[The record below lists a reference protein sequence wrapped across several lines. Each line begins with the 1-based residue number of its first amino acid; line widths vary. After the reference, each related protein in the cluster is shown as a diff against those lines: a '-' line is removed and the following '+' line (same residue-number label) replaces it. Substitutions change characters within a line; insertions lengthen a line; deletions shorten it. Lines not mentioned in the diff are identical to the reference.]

1 MADLIFCKQ
10 IELVSL
16 LAEQLIND
24 CREVDSE
31 TNKFNLQNTVLG
43 PSAMHDKIVRLRN
56 ELITLD
62 KALKGDKT
70 KFKLNSN

>member
-1 MADLIFCKQ
+1 MADINFIKQ

-24 CREVDSE
+24 CRKVNSE
-31 TNKFNLQNTVLG
+31 THKFNLRNTALG

-62 KALKGDKT
+62 KALKKEGEKW
-70 KFKLNSN
+70 

>member
-1 MADLIFCKQ
+1 MADINFIKQ

-24 CREVDSE
+24 CRKVNSE
-31 TNKFNLQNTVLG
+31 TRKINLQYTALG

-62 KALKGDKT
+62 KALKEEERKW
-70 KFKLNSN
+70 

>member
-1 MADLIFCKQ
+1 MADINFIKQ

-24 CREVDSE
+24 CRKVNSE
-31 TNKFNLQNTVLG
+31 THKFNLRYTALG

-62 KALKGDKT
+62 KVLKEEEER
-70 KFKLNSN
+70 

>member
-1 MADLIFCKQ
+1 MADINFSKQ

-24 CREVDSE
+24 CRKVDSE
-31 TNKFNLQNTVLG
+31 PHKRNIQYTALG

-62 KALKGDKT
+62 KTLKEEERKW
-70 KFKLNSN
+70 

>member
-1 MADLIFCKQ
+1 MADINFIKQ

-24 CREVDSE
+24 CRKVNAE
-31 TNKFNLQNTVLG
+31 TSKFNLRYTALG

-62 KALKGDKT
+62 KALKEEGEKW
-70 KFKLNSN
+70 

>member
-1 MADLIFCKQ
+1 MADINFIKQ

-24 CREVDSE
+24 CRKVNAE
-31 TNKFNLQNTVLG
+31 TQKFKLRYTPLG

-62 KALKGDKT
+62 KVLEEEERKW
-70 KFKLNSN
+70 

>member
-1 MADLIFCKQ
+1 MAKLDFSKQ

-24 CREVDSE
+24 CREVDLYQHKRNIQW
-31 TNKFNLQNTVLG
+31 TALG

-62 KALKGDKT
+62 KVLKEEERKW
-70 KFKLNSN
+70 

>member
-1 MADLIFCKQ
+1 MADINFIKQ

-24 CREVDSE
+24 CRKVDS
-31 TNKFNLQNTVLG
+31 TPHKRNIQNTALG

-56 ELITLD
+56 ELIALD
-62 KALKGDKT
+62 KALKEEERKW
-70 KFKLNSN
+70 

>member
-1 MADLIFCKQ
+1 MENISFKKQ

-24 CREVDSE
+24 CREVNSE
-31 TNKFNLQNTVLG
+31 TNKFNLRYTALG

-56 ELITLD
+56 ELSTLD
-62 KALKGDKT
+62 KVLEEEEREW
-70 KFKLNSN
+70 

>member
-1 MADLIFCKQ
+1 MADINFIKQ

-16 LAEQLIND
+16 LAEQLISD
-24 CREVDSE
+24 CRKVNSE
-31 TNKFNLQNTVLG
+31 KNKFNLQNTVLG

-62 KALKGDKT
+62 KALKEEERKR
-70 KFKLNSN
+70 

>member
-1 MADLIFCKQ
+1 MADIDFSKQ

-24 CREVDSE
+24 CWKVYLE
-31 TNKFNLQNTVLG
+31 TSKFKLQYTVLG

-62 KALKGDKT
+62 KALKEEEGK
-70 KFKLNSN
+70 

>member
-1 MADLIFCKQ
+1 MADINFIKQ

-24 CREVDSE
+24 CRKVNSE
-31 TNKFNLQNTVLG
+31 TNKFKLQNTVLG

-56 ELITLD
+56 ELIMLD
-62 KALKGDKT
+62 KVLKEEERKW
-70 KFKLNSN
+70 

>member
-1 MADLIFCKQ
+1 MADINFIKQ

-24 CREVDSE
+24 CRKVNAE
-31 TNKFNLQNTVLG
+31 TKKFKLQYTPLG

-62 KALKGDKT
+62 KVLKEEERKW
-70 KFKLNSN
+70 